1 MQMTAPVPEQWHVP
15 AVTASLSISGG
26 ILRADRDQAITEH
39 NEAGLKL
46 VLLLGGELRYS
57 MQRHRSMGIKGP
69 AVHLSLSRS
78 PFTVSHS
85 FHAATPLQYV
95 AVRMPE
101 EVLQEG
107 LDVDIGLHARQRGR
121 GADTPFFLDR
131 QANRIL
137 QALGRQLL
145 ACPLRGNL
153 RDLYLA
159 GKALE
164 LTSSV
169 LAGLEL
175 ATAGTAQG
183 DALTLSPRQ
192 LEALHEA
199 RALLLEQL
207 SEPPGLAALGRQVGL
222 NVTTLTRGFR
232 TLFGCSVYQF
242 VRDQRLELAYRM
254 LAAGRCSVAHAASAA
269 GYSDSH
275 FSKAFQKRF
284 GIAPRG
290 LRR

>member
-1 MQMTAPVPEQWHVP
+1 MTVPPSEQWHLST
-15 AVTASLSISGG
+15 VTASLSISGG
-26 ILRADRDQAITEH
+26 VLHTTRDEAVMEQ

-46 VLLLGGELRYS
+46 VLLLGGALRYS
-57 MQRHRSMGIKGP
+57 MQRHRQVGIAGP

-78 PFTVSHS
+78 PFMVSHC
-85 FHAATPLQYV
+85 FHAASPLRYV

-101 EVLQEG
+101 AALHDELDIDLG
-107 LDVDIGLHARQRGR
+107 LLGR
-121 GADTPFFLDR
+121 RAGVSADTPFFLDR
-131 QANRIL
+131 QANKIL
-137 QALGRQLL
+137 QTLGRQLL
-145 ACPLRGNL
+145 LCPLQGSL
-153 RDLYLA
+153 RKLYVA

-164 LTSSV
+164 LTSTV

-175 ATAGTAQG
+175 APGGGARAGVLA
-183 DALTLSPRQ
+183 LSPRQ
-192 LEALHEA
+192 LESLHQA
-199 RALLLEQL
+199 RALLLDQL
-207 SEPPGLAALGRQVGL
+207 SSPPGLAALARQVGL

-232 TLFGCSVYQF
+232 ELFGCSVYHF

-254 LAAGRCSVAHAASAA
+254 LAAGACTVAQAASAS

-284 GIAPRG
+284 GIAPRT